1 MSTASGYQ
9 SVGWPVFGFV
19 LTEPSHFRGAPD
31 LTSPRASFIV
41 LLEVHTG
48 YTTEPVLAVKAKF
61 TEKLIKTLSPKTK
74 RYDVYDEVFP
84 GFLLRVE
91 TGGTKTYYLKYRSAT
106 RAQHMLKLGR
116 TTDISL
122 AEAREEA
129 TRKRGEIALGND
141 PAQERQRKRQGI
153 TLGRFLDDVYAAWLC
168 ENTRWGAAVIK
179 HIRRVY
185 AHLLDVKLA
194 DIGPQDIERIR
205 TRYAKAGKKGAS
217 NRYTEMIM
225 ACMGRAYKWGYVET
239 DRLAGRVGRYR
250 EHSLRV
256 RYLDAE
262 ERARLLSVLDERDHE
277 IRAARAKANNW
288 RRERGYELLPDLS
301 GVAHADHVR
310 PLVLLAMETGA
321 RRGELFSLRWED
333 VNLQDSTLTIHAA
346 ASKSGRTRHIPLS
359 RRARELLDGWRR
371 DTGNGT
377 SGLVFPSPV
386 TGERL
391 DNITSAWEKLLQR
404 AQLEDFR
411 FHDLRHDFASRLVMH
426 GVDLYT
432 VKELLGHS
440 TIQMTE
446 RYSHLAPEAKQ
457 AAIAVLDE
465 MGNAP

>member
-1 MSTASGYQ
+1 M
-9 SVGWPVFGFV
+9 
-19 LTEPSHFRGAPD
+19 
-31 LTSPRASFIV
+31 TSPRSSFIV

-74 RYDVYDEVFP
+74 RYDVYDEVLP

-185 AHLLDVKLA
+185 AQSARCQARGYRPAGYRTHPDTVCQSGQEGGIKPVHGDDHGVHGA
-194 DIGPQDIERIR
+194 RIQMGLR
-205 TRYAKAGKKGAS
+205 GNGTVWLEGWAVTREQS
-217 NRYTEMIM
+217 
-225 ACMGRAYKWGYVET
+225 
-239 DRLAGRVGRYR
+239 
-250 EHSLRV
+250 SRV

-262 ERARLLSVLDERDHE
+262 ERARLLLALDERDHE
-277 IRAARAKANNW
+277 IRVARAKANNW

-310 PLVLLAMETGA
+310 PLVSGGPDSN
-321 RRGELFSLRWED
+321 RRPLGYEASSAQRRNPLKSL
-333 VNLQDSTLTIHAA
+333 
-346 ASKSGRTRHIPLS
+346 
-359 RRARELLDGWRR
+359 
-371 DTGNGT
+371 
-377 SGLVFPSPV
+377 
-386 TGERL
+386 
-391 DNITSAWEKLLQR
+391 
-404 AQLEDFR
+404 
-411 FHDLRHDFASRLVMH
+411 
-426 GVDLYT
+426 
-432 VKELLGHS
+432 
-440 TIQMTE
+440 
-446 RYSHLAPEAKQ
+446 
-457 AAIAVLDE
+457 
-465 MGNAP
+465 